1 MWAADSPLPLRALTE
16 VPASSRRPEGII
28 AVLLAIGIA
37 GGAAWGVEI
46 YARRLAT
53 RHLRVVSA
61 LVVPFKYQTLTIQR
75 AAFASG
81 HVLPIYGS
89 SELFCCGSPYRPTQ
103 AFASEP
109 TGFGALAVGSAG
121 TGDLFFTETFAALGH
136 ALNGKKLVVSDSPQ
150 WFFSRRGLSRAEY
163 AATFLPEVAYALAF
177 DASVSLDLREAVA
190 RRMLAYPQ
198 TLEDQPLLRVAVEDL
213 ADPTPMHLAEYLALA
228 PLGRVAMGVLR
239 FRDAARTVAFIW
251 ERRRLLA
258 HLPSRPRAFG
268 WVPLARRG
276 TNIAER
282 RDTTNPFGFPNSTY
296 RRLRHTAQFQ
306 RALTLY
312 ESGRTNRDGRLLPP
326 PTVWEAAMPTS
337 AEWTDLELELRVLRE
352 LGARPLIWTLPM
364 PGVFDDYTSLSA
376 VAREKYY
383 DRYQRV
389 AEEEKVPWLDF
400 RAYDEDRYFLTDR
413 GSHLSPRGWVF
424 ADRALD
430 MFWHGQPIDEIRGA
444 LATLALEVP
453 SPSVPAHGADAMGS
467 R

>member
-1 MWAADSPLPLRALTE
+1 MWAADSPLPLRSLTE

-28 AVLLAIGIA
+28 AALVAIGIA

-53 RHLRVVSA
+53 RHLGMVAAR
-61 LVVPFKYQTLTIQR
+61 VVPFKYQTLTMQR

-89 SELFCCGSPYRPTQ
+89 SELSCCGSPYRPTQ
-103 AFASEP
+103 VFASEP
-109 TGFGALAVGSAG
+109 TGFGALAVGTAG
-121 TGDLFFTETFAALGH
+121 TADLFFAETFAALGH
-136 ALNGKKLVVSDSPQ
+136 ALDGKKLVVSDSPP
-150 WFFSRRGLSRAEY
+150 WFYGRKGLSWAEY
-163 AATFLPEVAYALAF
+163 AGTFLPEIAYALAF

-198 TLEDQPLLRVAVEDL
+198 TLEDQPLLRAAVEDL
-213 ADPTPMHLAEYLALA
+213 AHPTPMHLAEYLALA
-228 PLGRVAMGVLR
+228 PLGRLAMGVLR
-239 FRDAARTVAFIW
+239 FRDAARTVALIS
-251 ERRRLLA
+251 ERRSRRA
-258 HLPSRPRAFG
+258 YVPSRPKAFR
-268 WVPLARRG
+268 WVSLARRG
-276 TNIAER
+276 TSIAER

-296 RRLRHTAQFQ
+296 RRLRHAAQFQ

-312 ESGRTNRDGRLLPP
+312 ESGQTNRDGRLLPP
-326 PTVWEAAMPTS
+326 PTGWEAAMLSS

-364 PGVFDDYTSLSA
+364 PGAFDDYTNLSA
-376 VAREKYY
+376 VAREEYY

-389 AEEEKVPWLDF
+389 ADEAKVPWLDF
-400 RAYDEDRYFLTDR
+400 RAHEEDRYFLTDR

-430 MFWHGQPIDEIRGA
+430 MFWHGQSIDEIRGA

-453 SPSVPAHGADAMGS
+453 SPSVLAHGADAMGS